1 MGCHPHAQVE
11 LADNL
16 GQPSWET
23 LICACSL
30 GLGILIVTAIPVAGL
45 AGFIKALLFSIVL
58 IFGFAKLCTAK
69 IGGQTGDTL
78 GAAQQIGVV
87 AVLLGLVSAL

>member
-1 MGCHPHAQVE
+1 
-11 LADNL
+11 
-16 GQPSWET
+16 
-23 LICACSL
+23 
-30 GLGILIVTAIPVAGL
+30 
-45 AGFIKALLFSIVL
+45 L